1 MTKLNQKE
9 KIEAKIEL
17 LRDYLYRSAVE
28 NGMSELLIQQTYHL
42 STRIDQLIIQLMRSE
57 KQP

>member
-9 KIEAKIEL
+9 KIEAKIEF
-17 LRDYLYRSAVE
+17 LRDNLYRSVAK
-28 NGMSELLIQQTYHL
+28 NGKPKLLNQQTYHL